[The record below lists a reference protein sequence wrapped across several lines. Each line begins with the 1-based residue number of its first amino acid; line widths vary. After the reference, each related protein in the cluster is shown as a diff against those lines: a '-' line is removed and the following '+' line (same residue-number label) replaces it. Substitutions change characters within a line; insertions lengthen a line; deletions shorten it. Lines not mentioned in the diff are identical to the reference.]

1 VHRHRIDQRHLIAAP
16 GQPHRVRAR
25 APTDVEGPRRDL
37 REVALEE
44 FLGPRELDPRG
55 AACEP
60 LELHPSLVM
69 AEDLGVHGVSSLGA
83 RGTVVPRDDGAVEPL
98 SGHLLIAGTSLLDP
112 NFRRAVVLIGHHDD
126 EGAVGVVL
134 NRASEVEVAVAVPPL
149 AGLVE
154 PGDRLFI
161 GGPVSSQSAVVVA
174 DFEHPEAADVVAFD
188 SVGFLPDE
196 ADAASIGGLRRAR
209 VFAGYAGWQA
219 GQLEAELGE
228 GSWITEPALASD
240 VFTQDPDA
248 LWADVLRRK
257 GPEYR
262 LMSTMPFD
270 PDLN

>member
-1 VHRHRIDQRHLIAAP
+1 
-16 GQPHRVRAR
+16 
-25 APTDVEGPRRDL
+25 
-37 REVALEE
+37 
-44 FLGPRELDPRG
+44 
-55 AACEP
+55 
-60 LELHPSLVM
+60 M
-69 AEDLGVHGVSSLGA
+69 M
-83 RGTVVPRDDGAVEPL
+83 GAVQPL
-98 SGHLLIAGTSLLDP
+98 SGHLLIAQTSLLDR
-112 NFRRAVVLIGHHDD
+112 NFRRAVVLIGHHDE

-174 DFEHPEAADVVAFD
+174 DFEHPEVADVVAFD
-188 SVGFLPDE
+188 SVGFLPEE
-196 ADAASIGGLRRAR
+196 ADAAAIGGLRRAR
-209 VFAGYAGWQA
+209 VFAGYAGWRA

-240 VFTQDPDA
+240 VFTEDPDA

>member
-1 VHRHRIDQRHLIAAP
+1 L
-16 GQPHRVRAR
+16 
-25 APTDVEGPRRDL
+25 TE
-37 REVALEE
+37 
-44 FLGPRELDPRG
+44 
-55 AACEP
+55 
-60 LELHPSLVM
+60 
-69 AEDLGVHGVSSLGA
+69 
-83 RGTVVPRDDGAVEPL
+83 RDDGAVEPL
-98 SGHLLIAGTSLLDP
+98 SGHLLIAGTSLVDA
-112 NFRRAVVLIGHHDD
+112 NFRRAVVLIGHHDG

-174 DFEHPEAADVVAFD
+174 DFEHPEVADVVAFD
-188 SVGFLPDE
+188 SVGFLPEE
-196 ADAASIGGLRRAR
+196 ADPASIGGLRRAR
-209 VFAGYAGWQA
+209 VFAGYAGWLA
-219 GQLEAELGE
+219 GQLEAELDE
-228 GSWITEPALASD
+228 GSWITERALASD
-240 VFTQDPDA
+240 VFTEDPDA